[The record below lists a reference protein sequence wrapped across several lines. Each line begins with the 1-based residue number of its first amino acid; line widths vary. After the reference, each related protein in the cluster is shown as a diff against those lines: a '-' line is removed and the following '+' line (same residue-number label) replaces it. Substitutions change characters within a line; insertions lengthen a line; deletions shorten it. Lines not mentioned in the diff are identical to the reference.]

1 MQINEWKVTCPV
13 YKYRNIL
20 FITTYYKGIMEG
32 MDVLIRA
39 EEWKKSLDVIRVNIY
54 AYAPTKFNI
63 LTFKM
68 IFDFLWLPKS

>member
-1 MQINEWKVTCPV
+1 
-13 YKYRNIL
+13 
-20 FITTYYKGIMEG
+20 MEG

-54 AYAPTKFNI
+54 AYALTKFNI

-68 IFDFLWLPKS
+68 IFDFL